1 MKQTFTE
8 LKNQILSEIIAC
20 EDIIKALVVDG
31 EDFLTKIPTVD
42 EQKKLDEAYK
52 LIRKQIFP
60 YKGVPFTSIEDDTY
74 ITMSFY
80 NFKKRNKSYIY
91 GMVQFYILVPIQ
103 QEKTFEGSRYDFI
116 ADKLE
121 EVFDRTGIGVFE
133 FQGRS
138 DVDIAKDG
146 YLCHMIVFE
155 ITDFHINEG

>member
-1 MKQTFTE
+1 MV
-8 LKNQILSEIIAC
+8 IHS
-20 EDIIKALVVDG
+20 
-31 EDFLTKIPTVD
+31 EDFLTKTPTVD
-42 EQKKLDEAYK
+42 EQKKLNEAYK

-60 YKGVPFTSIEDDTY
+60 YKGVSFTSIQDDPY

-80 NFKKRNKSYIY
+80 NFQKKNKTFVR
-91 GMVQFYILVPIQ
+91 GMVQFYIFIPIQ
-103 QEKTFEGSRYDFI
+103 KEKTLEGARYDFI

-138 DVDIAKDG
+138 DIDIAKDG